1 MWRVVD
7 YILSRR
13 ITGRLYYF
21 LNYCRLNLQAGQ
33 NLSGRCFGSVSI
45 GRHSYGVRQGT
56 ILGATPQSPV
66 TIGSFCSI
74 AQGVTILAHVGHRTD
89 LPSTYPFRSLLFRRG
104 QPAPTGQLNHDA
116 VTRGP
121 VVIGHDV
128 WIGQNVTILSGTNI
142 GTGAIIGAGAVISKD
157 VPPYS
162 VVVGNPAQVVRTRF
176 DAEIVTQ
183 LIETAWWELSDRSLA
198 RLEDFFYGSDIVSF
212 IDAVRSERQSS
223 ERSLN

>member
-1 MWRVVD
+1 MWRVID

-13 ITGRLYYF
+13 VTGQLYYF
-21 LNYCRLNLQAGQ
+21 INYCRLNLQAGQ
-33 NLSGRCFGSVSI
+33 NLSDRRFSWVSV
-45 GRHSYGVRQGT
+45 GRHTYGVRQET
-56 ILGATPQSPV
+56 IIGATPLSPV

-74 AQGVTILAHVGHRTD
+74 APGVTILAHVGHRTD
-89 LPSTYPFRSLLFRRG
+89 LPSTYPLRSLLFRRG
-104 QPAPTGQLNHDA
+104 QSAPSGQLNHDA

-128 WIGQNVTILSGTNI
+128 WIGQNATILSGTKI
-142 GTGAIIGAGAVISKD
+142 GTGAIIGAGAVVSKD

-162 VVVGNPAQVVRTRF
+162 VVVGNPAQVVRSRF
-176 DAEIVTQ
+176 DAEIVAQ
-183 LIETAWWELSDRSLA
+183 LMETAWWDLSEGSLA

-212 IDAVRSERQSS
+212 IDAVRSERRSS